1 MTKCIVVIVVAV
13 VILAD
18 KQRQQL
24 RFAVCSS
31 SQHCWSNGCK
41 NTSRFFYYD
50 FETVS
55 VGVGLKWDF
64 SFHQGENSFYFHWR
78 EYL

>member
-1 MTKCIVVIVVAV
+1 MTKCIVVAVVAV

-18 KQRQQL
+18 KQLQQL

-41 NTSRFFYYD
+41 NTSRFFIM
-50 FETVS
+50 T
-55 VGVGLKWDF
+55 LKLLAW
-64 SFHQGENSFYFHWR
+64 GWG
-78 EYL
+78 